1 MLVEKAHAKINLF
14 LQVTGKRSDGY
25 HTLNSVM
32 VPLAL
37 HDTLTFTPAPTDTL
51 SLTCDHAPTKNRADN
66 LVYRVARA
74 MQAHFSLGGVE
85 IHLKKQIPVAA
96 GLGGGSAD
104 AAATL
109 RGLNRLFNLGLS
121 LKALAEFGVT
131 FGADI
136 PFCVFER
143 PAQVQGKGEILTFL
157 PEKDPIPVWLWTPDI
172 AVSTKTVF
180 AHVEAKHYAN
190 KTPDDL
196 LAAWT
201 KNQPTHIQAL
211 CENGLSEVAEN
222 VHPELAEIRRQIAV
236 RTQKSVQMSGSG
248 PTLFIIGPEAKM
260 MHHDELMGLPF
271 RFTRLTNTLEP
282 LDIDQ
287 KKI

>member
-37 HDTLTFTPAPTDTL
+37 HDTLTFSSASTDTL
-51 SLTCDHAPTKNRADN
+51 SLTCDHAPTKNMTDN
-66 LVYRVARA
+66 LVYRVAHA
-74 MQAHFSLGGVE
+74 MQDHFRLGGVQ

-136 PFCVFER
+136 PFCIFER

-157 PEKDPIPVWLWTPDI
+157 PENVPIPVWLGTPDI

-180 AHVEAKHYAN
+180 AHVEAKHYTN
-190 KTPDDL
+190 KAPDDL
-196 LAAWT
+196 LNAWT
-201 KNQPTHIQAL
+201 KNQPTHIQAF
-211 CENGLSEVAEN
+211 CANGLSEVAEN
-222 VHPELAEIRRQIAV
+222 VHPELAVLRQEIMA
-236 RTQKSVQMSGSG
+236 RTHKVVQMTGSG
-248 PTLFIIGPEAKM
+248 PTLFIIGPEAKT
-260 MHHDELMGLPF
+260 MHHDDLMGLPF